1 MIDKSDFRGAWFLV
15 KILCLADIVNRM
27 VKVHKWPLHIADIVS
42 IQYRNYLLLRL
53 LYPNIDLPPSREID
67 EFWHNHILHTQKY
80 HKDCESIFGYYLH
93 HNPHSNMDNINLPTE
108 LFEKNTQE
116 LYKKHFG
123 DYLYVVY
130 KKLYRRSFYE
140 ILKEFIKKKKS

>member
-1 MIDKSDFRGAWFLV
+1 MDKSEYLIQHV
-15 KILCLADIVNRM
+15 LCLNAIVNRM
-27 VKVHKWPLHIADIVS
+27 VKVHKWPIQIS
-42 IQYRNYLLLRL
+42 FEISEQYRNYLVLRM

-80 HKDCESIFGYYLH
+80 HEDCESIFGYYLH
-93 HNPHSNMDNINLPTE
+93 HHPHSNMGNINSAE
-108 LFEKNTQE
+108 VAFEENTQS